1 MAQSEERLE
10 DKQEAAIGALLS
22 TSTIVEAAD
31 LCSVSRST
39 LHRWLNDPAFQRR
52 YQDARRAVDQAIA
65 VLQRGCAK
73 VAQVLCTLVDS
84 GGTPPNARVAA
95 ARAVLDFAIGGTEIE
110 DSARAQELRQSSRP

>member
-1 MAQSEERLE
+1 M
-10 DKQEAAIGALLS
+10 
-22 TSTIVEAAD
+22 
-31 LCSVSRST
+31 
-39 LHRWLNDPAFQRR
+39 
-52 YQDARRAVDQAIA
+52 DQAIA

-110 DSARAQELRQSSRP
+110 DSARAPGAAPGARVHERGR